1 MRLINKIKLSLPLH
15 VRPGD
20 TLNLTYDYK
29 DSRGASRKI
38 TKKLDTF
45 DKPETIDTV
54 LVYRTESGEF
64 GLKGG
69 RALILGEDEGTYE
82 SVAPDCPALD
92 KVDRAIEGTL

>member
-1 MRLINKIKLSLPLH
+1 MQLINKIKLSIPLY

-20 TLNLTYDYK
+20 TLNIVYDYK
-29 DSRGASRKI
+29 CSSGAKRQI

-45 DKPETIDTV
+45 DEPETIDTV

-69 RALILGEDEGTYE
+69 RALIIGEED
-82 SVAPDCPALD
+82 
-92 KVDRAIEGTL
+92 TLWVNYANILMLQYFQLASLSP

>member
-1 MRLINKIKLSLPLH
+1 MRLIDKIKLKFPIFTH
-15 VRPGD
+15 PGD
-20 TLNLTYDYK
+20 TLDFTYTYEDDVGVK
-29 DSRGASRKI
+29 RKI

-69 RALILGEDEGTYE
+69 RALIIGEDDNTY
-82 SVAPDCPALD
+82 SNVNQDDPAMD
-92 KVDRAIEGTL
+92 RVDRAVL

>member
-45 DKPETIDTV
+45 DKPETVDTV

-69 RALILGEDEGTYE
+69 RALIIGEDDNTY
-82 SVAPDCPALD
+82 SNVNQDDPAMD
-92 KVDRAIEGTL
+92 RVDRAVL

>member
-1 MRLINKIKLSLPLH
+1 MLLINKIKLSLPLH

-69 RALILGEDEGTYE
+69 RALIIGEDDGTHE
-82 SVAPDCPALD
+82 SVAPDSPAF
-92 KVDRAIEGTL
+92 DRAIGGTL